1 MVTACQYAKGISPC
15 AGLLVAEQGLF
26 LAQPVP
32 GCSVVLA
39 GQSVSHDTDQLLP
52 GKLAS
57 RGEIPGEVGS
67 QDNDEDVSK
76 ELEEK
81 EENRQG

>member
-1 MVTACQYAKGISPC
+1 VVG
-15 AGLLVAEQGLF
+15 QGLF
-26 LAQPVP
+26 LARLVQ

-57 RGEIPGEVGS
+57 RGEIPGKVGS
-67 QDNDEDVSK
+67 QDND
-76 ELEEK
+76 
-81 EENRQG
+81 

>member
-1 MVTACQYAKGISPC
+1 MVLGGIYLVVTACQYPKGISLC
-15 AGLLVAEQGLF
+15 SEVLAAEQGLF
-26 LAQPVP
+26 LARPVP

-57 RGEIPGEVGS
+57 RGEIPGKVGS
-67 QDNDEDVSK
+67 QDND
-76 ELEEK
+76 
-81 EENRQG
+81 

>member
-1 MVTACQYAKGISPC
+1 MVLGDIYLVVTAHQHPKGISLC
-15 AGLLVAEQGLF
+15 SEVLVVGQGLF
-26 LAQPVP
+26 LARLVQ

-57 RGEIPGEVGS
+57 RGEIPGKVGS
-67 QDNDEDVSK
+67 QDND
-76 ELEEK
+76 
-81 EENRQG
+81 